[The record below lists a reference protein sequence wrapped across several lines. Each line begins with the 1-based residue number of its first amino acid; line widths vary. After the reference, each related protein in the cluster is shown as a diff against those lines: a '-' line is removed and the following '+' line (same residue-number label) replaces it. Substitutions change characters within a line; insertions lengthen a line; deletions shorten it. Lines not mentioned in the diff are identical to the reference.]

1 MHTAKAPPMEI
12 AEDVRRVMRSRM
24 FLRNER
30 GDPSITFRNSCHG
43 RNPSSRG
50 SFRIQERERE
60 RKLRF
65 LFFPLFD
72 SWNNF
77 LNWWILFF
85 FRPCSS
91 NSNNFFC
98 KWRME

>member
-12 AEDVRRVMRSRM
+12 AEDVRRVMRVPEKRTWGSRRILPLPSAILATGEI
-24 FLRNER
+24 LREVL
-30 GDPSITFRNSCHG
+30 GFR
-43 RNPSSRG
+43 
-50 SFRIQERERE
+50 RERE

-77 LNWWILFF
+77 LNFSFALVL
-85 FRPCSS
+85 
-91 NSNNFFC
+91 
-98 KWRME
+98 